1 MPLPRI
7 LGRPSALAGVVL
19 ALALALSSCG
29 FNFATDRIYT
39 QANGANQRDATVDVL
54 GAVIVAAQPDSGT
67 FIATFV
73 NGSDTKAAS
82 VESIIGSDQ
91 EQGVTAPDF
100 KTIKVDPSGLVN
112 LATDGGPKV
121 TGTFD
126 IGSYVPMTIRFGD
139 GTEVSLNVPV
149 VPNCEEWAGLD
160 GTGGDCQDVGAPSQ
174 E

>member
-1 MPLPRI
+1 MLLSRI

-19 ALALALSSCG
+19 AVALSLSSCG
-29 FNFATDRIYT
+29 FDYATDRIYT
-39 QANGANQRDATVDVL
+39 PAQGANQRDASVDVL

-73 NGSDTKAAS
+73 NGSSSEAAS
-82 VESIIGSDQ
+82 VESIIGNDQ
-91 EQGVTAPDF
+91 DQGVTAPDF
-100 KTIKVDPSGLVN
+100 KTLKLDPNALVN

-126 IGSYVPMTIRFGD
+126 IGNFVPMTIMFGD
-139 GTEVSLNVPV
+139 GTQVSIDVPV
-149 VPNCEEWAGLD
+149 VPNCEEWSGLD
-160 GTGGDCQDVGAPSQ
+160 GTGGDCRDVGTPAD